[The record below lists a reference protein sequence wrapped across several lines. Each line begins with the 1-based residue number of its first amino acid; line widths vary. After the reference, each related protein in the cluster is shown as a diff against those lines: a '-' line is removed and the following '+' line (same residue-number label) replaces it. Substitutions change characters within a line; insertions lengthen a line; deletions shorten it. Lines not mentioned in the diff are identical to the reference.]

1 MNRYELGIV
10 AKPDLSEAELNALVE
25 KMKGVIVQQG
35 GEVEAI
41 DLWGKRR
48 LAYPVEKHNEG
59 YYVFFR
65 FLLSPARVEEIGRVA
80 RLTEEVLRYIL
91 VKEEKKEPVTEKET
105 PLVEEKETP
114 EPPVGE
120 VIGDASVQSE

>member
-10 AKPDLSEAELNALVE
+10 AKPGLSEAELNTLVE

-65 FLLSPARVEEIGRVA
+65 FLLSPARVEEVGRVA
-80 RLTEEVLRYIL
+80 RLTEEILRYIL
-91 VKEEKKEPVTEKET
+91 VKEEPKKPAAEKEI
-105 PLVEEKETP
+105 PLVEERETP

>member
-10 AKPDLSEAELNALVE
+10 AKPGLSEAELNTLVE

-65 FLLSPARVEEIGRVA
+65 FLLSPARVEEVGRVA
-80 RLTEEVLRYIL
+80 RLTEEILRYIL
-91 VKEEKKEPVTEKET
+91 VKEEPKKPAAEKEI
-105 PLVEEKETP
+105 PLVEERETP
-114 EPPVGE
+114 EPPGGE